1 MANET
6 PPDNTTPP
14 ASKTLGQAVWSNFS
28 PEEIAKVVITLDNA
42 ASSML
47 KQFGQGQ
54 AMADIL
60 RSSMATA
67 VTDVRRLGGDIADV
81 LKTQQDASSALGRNV
96 ILSNEAS
103 KDLYATMKVTGQ
115 DVTKIVGGMADVGI
129 SSFKA
134 TTEMKKVVDV
144 ARESGVNA
152 QAVSGKVLDNMQAL
166 NKYNFEG
173 GVGGLAKMAAQ
184 ATALRIDMSQTLGF
198 AEKVFNPEGAIE
210 VAAAMQRLGVSQ
222 SALLDPLKLMDL
234 SQNDPAELQNQIAQ
248 MSKQFVQ
255 LGKDGHFEIMPGAKR
270 QLREISSAM
279 GISYDQLTKMALGSA
294 DLDKKLKEITFPD
307 TFSEE
312 QKTMIANMAE
322 MGTGGSYQIKMEDG
336 SMKDVDKLSGPE
348 LEAIEKMANTA
359 PPTMEEYAKQQL
371 SATQSITAAINSL
384 ADRTGLGLAAS
395 KTVGKTLSGVRA
407 VATKGSEIPSEGLEA
422 KNLAKGIDKVMNTF
436 TKATEE
442 YARTGQS
449 SVDLGTILSDF
460 GGFVKNEF
468 TQSFLN
474 AKTKVDELNS
484 EFPLLGNIVK
494 SMQVAT
500 GNVLPTSTNTNIPVG
515 GMSTN
520 SVTGSQSSNNP
531 SKVELT
537 HNLNVKVD
545 SNSQNFDIKQAE
557 AIFKSP
563 EFMEK
568 MVVSIKDGLSKMIP
582 GKNESLSAPGIR

>member
-1 MANET
+1 MATPT

-14 ASKTLGQAVWSNFS
+14 SSKTLGQAVWSNIS

-81 LKTQQDASSALGRNV
+81 LKIQQDASSAIGRNV
-96 ILSNEAS
+96 ILSDEAS
-103 KDLYATMKVTGQ
+103 KDLFATMKVTGQ
-115 DVTKIVGGMADVGI
+115 ETSKIVGGMADVGI

-134 TTEMKKVVDV
+134 TTEMKKVVDI

-152 QAVSGKVLDNMQAL
+152 QAVSGKVLDNMEAL
-166 NKYNFEG
+166 NKYNFAG
-173 GVGGLAKMAAQ
+173 GVEGLAKMAAQ

-222 SALLDPLKLMDL
+222 SSLLDPLKLMDL

-312 QKTMIANMAE
+312 QKKMIANMAE

-336 SMKDVDKLSGPE
+336 TMKDVSALSPAE
-348 LEAIEKMANTA
+348 LTAIEKMANTA
-359 PPTMEEYAKQQL
+359 PPTMEQLAKQQL
-371 SATQSITAAINSL
+371 SAIETVNASINSL

-395 KTVGKTLSGVRA
+395 KTGGKVLSATRA
-407 VATKGSEIPSEGLEA
+407 VSTKGAEIVPESLEA
-422 KNLAKGIDKVMNTF
+422 KNLAKGIDKAVNTL
-436 TKATEE
+436 TTATEE

-449 SVDLGTILSDF
+449 SANLGTILSDF
-460 GGFVKNEF
+460 GSFVKNEL

-474 AKTKVDELNS
+474 VQTKADELDK
-484 EFPLLGNIVK
+484 EFPFLKSLGQAAQRAV
-494 SMQVAT
+494 
-500 GNVLPTSTNTNIPVG
+500 GNVLPSSTSTNIPVG

-520 SVTGSQSSNNP
+520 NAAGTQSTTNP
-531 SKVELT
+531 SKVEIT

-545 SNSQNFDIKQAE
+545 SNSPNFDNKQAE
-557 AIFKSP
+557 ALLTSP

-568 MVVSIKDGLSKMIP
+568 ITTGVKDGFAKMML
-582 GKNESLSAPGIR
+582 GKNEPLPTSMIR